1 MSDLSDQPQ
10 PGCKVILEDWH
21 PDVEAAIW
29 SDPSPDALRTGIDAL
44 AELLTSLVDRPN
56 YASRVTLVLPVD
68 VGKAVMRRDP
78 SVHDAAERGSVSG
91 RTMLRNDGQVEIIV
105 DANSLINVDSSGAFK
120 PSAAGLPSIKPDGLQ
135 TLRRV
140 VAHEAQHAIMELQ
153 GSGLVAY
160 RYQPN
165 WEGAPNLQ
173 FGVARKMCDEHRAE
187 WNAVQVVGAA
197 APTAGDVLDVV
208 CPMGQQL
215 AAAVERFEQS
225 NREPIDIKR
234 LKDDVYAACDALWS
248 WVAYWAAQYRQG
260 GENSVI
266 GEVPEEIARLE
277 VWQRYVGPTW
287 QTMARA
293 LSQLPVALAAS
304 PDALHQAA
312 RRVAV
317 AVAES
322 LEYIG
327 FRHSES
333 ATLNELFRI
342 ARHDFPSARE

>member
-1 MSDLSDQPQ
+1 MSDLSDRAQPR
-10 PGCKVILEDWH
+10 CKVILEDWH

-29 SDPSPDALRTGIDAL
+29 SDPSPDALRIGIDAL
-44 AELLTSLVDRPN
+44 AELLTSLVDRPDD
-56 YASRVTLVLPVD
+56 VTLVLPVD
-68 VGKAVMRRDP
+68 VPKAVMRRDP
-78 SVHDAAERGSVSG
+78 SVHDAVEQGSGRVGG
-91 RTMLRNDGQVEIIV
+91 RTMLRKDGHVEVIV
-105 DANSLINVDSSGAFK
+105 DANSLINADSSGFK
-120 PSAAGLPSIKPDGLQ
+120 PTAAGLPSVKPDGLQ
-135 TLRRV
+135 MLRRI

-160 RYQPN
+160 RHQST
-165 WEGAPNLQ
+165 WQGAPNLQ
-173 FGVARKMCDEHRAE
+173 FAVARKMCDEHRAE

-208 CPMGQQL
+208 CPMGQEL
-215 AAAVERFEQS
+215 AAAVDRFERS

-234 LKDDVYAACDALWS
+234 LKDDVYAAGIPLWT
-248 WVAYWAAQYRQG
+248 WVAYWAAEYREG
-260 GENSVI
+260 NEIS
-266 GEVPEEIARLE
+266 EVPGEIARLK

-317 AVAES
+317 AVGES

-327 FRHSES
+327 FHHQDSV
-333 ATLNELFRI
+333 TLNELFRI
-342 ARHDFPSARE
+342 ARQDFPSARE

>member
-1 MSDLSDQPQ
+1 MSDDAQPR
-10 PGCKVILEDWH
+10 CKVILEDWH

-56 YASRVTLVLPVD
+56 DVTLVLPVD
-68 VGKAVMRRDP
+68 VPKAVMRRDP
-78 SVHDAAERGSVSG
+78 SVHYTAERGPGTVGG
-91 RTMLRNDGQVEIIV
+91 RTMLRKDGHVEVIV
-105 DANSLINVDSSGAFK
+105 DANSLMNADSSGFK
-120 PSAAGLPSIKPDGLQ
+120 PTAAGLPSVRPDGVQ
-135 TLRRV
+135 MLRRT

-160 RYQPN
+160 RYQST
-165 WEGAPNLQ
+165 WQGAPNLQ
-173 FGVARKMCDEHRAE
+173 FAVARKMCDEHRAE
-187 WNAVQVVGAA
+187 WNTVQVVGAA

-208 CPMGQQL
+208 CQMGQEL
-215 AAAVERFEQS
+215 AAAVAHFEQS
-225 NREPIDIKR
+225 NREPTDIKR
-234 LKDDVYAACDALWS
+234 LKDDVYAACIPLWT
-248 WVAYWAAQYRQG
+248 WVAYWAAEFREG
-260 GENSVI
+260 NEIS
-266 GEVPEEIARLE
+266 EVPGEIARLK

-317 AVAES
+317 AVGES

-327 FRHSES
+327 FRHHDSV
-333 ATLNELFRI
+333 TLNELFRI
-342 ARHDFPSARE
+342 ARQDFPSARE